1 MSDIYHHPIDI
12 LYHIGANLDG
22 DTSPLQISSQHLL
35 RKNSHASRNIFALTD
50 EPITNAH
57 NCSDIAHLRD
67 NLAEAVVPMVTDMY
81 PNLAN
86 YGSVTQP
93 MASVFLVHHHCT
105 CLLAQVHPP

>member
-1 MSDIYHHPIDI
+1 MSDIYHHSIDI

-22 DTSPLQISSQHLL
+22 DTPPLQISSQHLL
-35 RKNSHASRNIFALTD
+35 RRNSRASQNIFALTD
-50 EPITNAH
+50 EPITNSH
-57 NCSDIAHLRD
+57 DCSDIAHLRD

-93 MASVFLVHHHCT
+93 MASVFLMHDVFD
-105 CLLAQVHPP
+105 Q